1 MAQPG
6 WLQHYASAL
15 ENLSPDRLNDL
26 EQYLA
31 DDLQFSD
38 PFNHLHTRD
47 AFIALMDDMYA
58 RLDEV
63 GFKVH
68 SVIEQ
73 QQQGYLY
80 WTYSASSSVTGRF
93 SIQGVSRVEVN
104 EAGKIRLHEDYWDG
118 SRLMQTLPLL
128 GRVVAWVRRKLA
140 CPGQIHV

>member
-6 WLQHYASAL
+6 WLQHYAAAL

-38 PFNHLHTRD
+38 PFNCLHSKKS
-47 AFIALMDDMYA
+47 FIVLMEDMYA
-58 RLDEV
+58 RLDNVE
-63 GFKVH
+63 FDVH
-68 SVIEQ
+68 SILEHER
-73 QQQGYLY
+73 QGYLH

-104 EAGKIRLHEDYWDG
+104 EAGQITLHEDYWDG
-118 SRLMQTLPLL
+118 SQLMQTLPLL

-140 CPGQIHV
+140 CPG